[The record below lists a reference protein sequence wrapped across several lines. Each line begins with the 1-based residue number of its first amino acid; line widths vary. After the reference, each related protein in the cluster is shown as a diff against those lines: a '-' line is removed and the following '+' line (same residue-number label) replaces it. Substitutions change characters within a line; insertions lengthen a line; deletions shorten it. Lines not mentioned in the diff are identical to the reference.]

1 MVDVRSHTASPP
13 DPRLLEESRILAQV
27 TQEIAVHV
35 VGSDDRPAL
44 TYTMLV
50 LYHPAVAR

>member
-1 MVDVRSHTASPP
+1 
-13 DPRLLEESRILAQV
+13 V
-27 TQEIAVHV
+27 TSELAVHV

-50 LYHPAVAR
+50 LYHPPVQR